1 MMGFGRASPG
11 AQVAREFY
19 APSTHPTNAMLDLF
33 QSPQA
38 GQFGRRQKRAR
49 GARIP
54 VTVVTGFLGAGK
66 TTLVRR
72 FLASPPGR
80 NTAVMINEFGA
91 VGIDDALVRAST
103 DDVALLG
110 NGCMCCIARSD
121 LQLAL
126 RRLVGE
132 RERGQ
137 IPQFDRILIET
148 SGLADPGPILQTF
161 STDRALG
168 GEFFIEVVVTVVD
181 AATGPATLQWSAEA
195 RKQVIFADRL
205 VISKTDLSQR
215 AAIEH
220 FRANLRAL
228 NAHATIDLAIDGE
241 INPLCL
247 VEAAPRPDTDWGF
260 VAEAAHS
267 DGIQSFVLAEDTPL
281 TWEPFA
287 RAMETLIAVR
297 GPDLLRV
304 KGFLHVEGCRGPV
317 LVQFVQH
324 LAHPPVE
331 LAAWPDGE
339 RRTRLV
345 FITRGIGERHVRDL
359 HAAVRALA
367 TVR

>member
-1 MMGFGRASPG
+1 
-11 AQVAREFY
+11 
-19 APSTHPTNAMLDLF
+19 MLDLF
-33 QSPQA
+33 QSSQA
-38 GQFGRRQKRAR
+38 GRFGRRQKRAR

-80 NTAVMINEFGA
+80 NTAVIINEFGA

-103 DDVALLG
+103 DEVSLLG

-121 LQLAL
+121 LQIAL

-137 IPQFDRILIET
+137 VPQFDRILIET

-181 AATGPATLQWSAEA
+181 AATGLATLQWSAEA
-195 RKQVIFADRL
+195 RKQVILADRL
-205 VISKTDLSQR
+205 VVSKADLAEP
-215 AAIEH
+215 AAIEDL
-220 FRANLRAL
+220 RARLRAL
-228 NAHATIDLAIDGE
+228 NAGAAIDRAMHGE
-241 INPLCL
+241 IDPLCL
-247 VEAAPRPDTDWGF
+247 VEALPRRGTESGF

-267 DGIQSFVLAEDTPL
+267 DGIQSFVLAENAPL
-281 TWEPFA
+281 AWEPFA
-287 RAMETLIAVR
+287 RAMETLIALR

-304 KGFLHVEGCRGPV
+304 KGFLDVEGCRGPV

-339 RRTRLV
+339 RGTRLV
-345 FITRGIGERHVRDL
+345 FITRGLSERHVRDL
-359 HAAVRALA
+359 LAAVRALA
-367 TVR
+367 TAR